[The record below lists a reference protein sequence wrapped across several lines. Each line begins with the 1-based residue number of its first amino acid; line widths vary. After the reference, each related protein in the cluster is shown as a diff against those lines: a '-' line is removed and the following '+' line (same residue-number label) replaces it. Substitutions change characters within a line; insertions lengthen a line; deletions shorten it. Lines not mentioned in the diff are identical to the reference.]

1 MTNKDKTI
9 KQFEFLIVNKIAKMA
24 TVKQCYLLD
33 DLLCSFTH
41 TINIQANDV
50 TISIHLYRREAGKIL
65 RDLVVRNKYKKTRK
79 KTNFTQIFYFFN
91 IFTDGSRCQ
100 RRYILDSCTL
110 KLLKIAMDNT
120 YTFYNQDAWSI

>member
-41 TINIQANDV
+41 TINIQANDML
-50 TISIHLYRREAGKIL
+50 LYPYICTEGKQERFL
-65 RDLVVRNKYKKTRK
+65 ETWL
-79 KTNFTQIFYFFN
+79 
-91 IFTDGSRCQ
+91 
-100 RRYILDSCTL
+100 
-110 KLLKIAMDNT
+110 
-120 YTFYNQDAWSI
+120 